1 MTVQEAELFF
11 GHDDL
16 QRSIPLKGWQ

>member
-16 QRSIPLKGWQ
+16 QRNIPLKGWQ